1 MMPLNIKARVL
12 LWHLTAVGLILL
24 VAALGSDWVFSRL
37 VLGQFD
43 QTLLDLVHTEATA
56 ALASPDEPIRVHE
69 MPTGTAPPSFPRLDK
84 FVQIVDLDGQ
94 VLARSVNLGTARL
107 PTPSSVLSQL
117 RAGRQVFETLQD
129 FGAEPLRLLS
139 VPVARGGVG
148 HAIQVAGSLDD
159 AHAAQRSARLLFLA
173 MSTAILGA
181 VALTGAMLAR
191 AVLTPIDRVVQRARL
206 IGESRLDER
215 LPHPG
220 SRDEIARLVET
231 LNEML
236 GRIEQGFDA
245 QRRFTADAS
254 HELRSPVSRL
264 RAELEVTLR
273 RPRAVGEYKEAL
285 QSCLEEVERLS
296 QLMQQLLLLARLDA
310 GAPREASLQTVP
322 LAPILKEAMTHL
334 APEALQRDVTLALDA
349 PAGVVVRADPAA
361 ARLVVANILGN
372 AVKFSPPGGRVR
384 VRVSTEAADA
394 VVAVSDSGPGIPEA
408 ELPRLFERFYRGSA
422 ARHADVPGFGLGLAI
437 CRVLV
442 EGQRGSIAVS
452 NSPGGGATVKIR
464 LPLAA

>member
-1 MMPLNIKARVL
+1 MTLNLKGRVV
-12 LWHLTAVGLILL
+12 LWHVLTITLVLG
-24 VAALGSDWVFSRL
+24 VAAGGADWVFSRM

-43 QTLLDLVHTEATA
+43 QTLLDLADAEATA

-84 FVQIVDLDGQ
+84 FVQIVNLDGR

-107 PTPSSVLSQL
+107 PTPSSLLTQL
-117 RAGRQVFETLQD
+117 RDGRPVFETRPD
-129 FGAEPLRLLS
+129 FGDEPLRLVS
-139 VPVARGGVG
+139 VPVERAGVRY
-148 HAIQVAGSLDD
+148 AIQIAGSLDD
-159 AHAAQRSARLLFLA
+159 AHAARRSARLLFLA
-173 MSTAILGA
+173 MSAAILGA
-181 VALTGAMLAR
+181 VALVGAMLAR
-191 AVLTPIDRVVQRARL
+191 AILMPIDQVVQRARL
-206 IGESRLDER
+206 IGDSGLDAR

-245 QRRFTADAS
+245 QRRFTADAA

-273 RPRAVGEYKEAL
+273 RPRASGEYKAAL
-285 QSCLEEVERLS
+285 HSCLEEVERLS
-296 QLMQQLLLLARLDA
+296 QLTNQLLLLARLDA
-310 GAPREASLQTVP
+310 GAPREPSVQTVP
-322 LAPILKEAMTHL
+322 LAPILQEAMTGL
-334 APEALQRDVTLALDA
+334 AADALQRDVTLALDA

-361 ARLVVANILGN
+361 ASVVVANILGN

-384 VRVSTEAADA
+384 VGVSTDAAEA

-422 ARHADVPGFGLGLAI
+422 ARQSDVPGVGLGLAI

-442 EGQRGSIAVS
+442 EGQGGSITVS
-452 NSPGGGATVKIR
+452 NSPGGGATFRIR